1 MKNKDL
7 LELLSNRHTIF
18 DCNTIWWLGVK
29 KETVEVN
36 MKRIKK
42 LIVKLLLVV
51 ATINVSLAG
60 LAGLA
65 PVHADDA
72 PAFGMDARAAYAIDA
87 QSGQVLY
94 QKNATKLYPI
104 ASVIKI
110 LTLGVIEQDIR
121 DHKMSWDQKIKIT
134 PEVAKMA
141 GDWHFSNVPLTA
153 GEEYT
158 VRQLV
163 DSMMLVSADGSTEA
177 LALADAGSTAAFNK
191 KMQAFAKKAGVTDA
205 KIYNMIGLP
214 NGDLEKHKLKGVDKD
229 AENLLSAKDVALI
242 SKYLVEKYPETL
254 EITKQKF
261 ANFDVSSEQ
270 QYLMTNVNA
279 LLPQNGFAPKSGEI
293 DGLKTGN
300 TDRAGKCI
308 VTTGTFSG
316 RRIILVALHT
326 KGEWND
332 QSKMQQ
338 DFYNKLADEYQP
350 VTVKKL
356 ADLSG
361 KLAKVKVADGKD
373 KKTTKLKLAK
383 ETTVWLPK
391 NMTLKQTKPTLKL
404 DKQYDQNGNLRA
416 PVKKGPQV
424 GAVELQ
430 INGLPTM
437 TVPVPA
443 TQTIKKDSLF

>member
-1 MKNKDL
+1 MMK
-7 LELLSNRHTIF
+7 
-18 DCNTIWWLGVK
+18 VK
-29 KETVEVN
+29 
-36 MKRIKK
+36 ILFFK
-42 LIVKLLLVV
+42 LILLI
-51 ATINVSLAG
+51 ATINICFGG
-60 LAGLA
+60 LSIFAS
-65 PVHADDA
+65 VHADA
-72 PAFGMDARAAYAIDA
+72 PAFDMDARAVYAIDA

-94 QKNATKLYPI
+94 QKNATKRYPI

-121 DHKMSWDQKIKIT
+121 NHHLKWDQKIKIT
-134 PEVAKMA
+134 PAIAKMA
-141 GDWHFSNVPLTA
+141 DDWHFSNVPLKN

-177 LALADAGSTAAFNK
+177 LALADTGSTAAFNK
-191 KMQAFAKKAGVTDA
+191 KMQAFAKEAGVTDA

-214 NGDLEKHKLKGVDKD
+214 NGDLGKHKLKGVDKD

-242 SKYLVEKYPETL
+242 SKYLVEQYPETL

-261 ANFDVSSEQ
+261 ANFNVTKDQ

-279 LLPQNGFAPKSGEI
+279 LLPQNGFAPKTGEI

-308 VTTGTFSG
+308 VSTGMFSG

-338 DFYNKLADEYQP
+338 DFYNKLTDEYQP
-350 VTVKKL
+350 VEVKKVS
-356 ADLSG
+356 DLSS
-361 KLAKVKVADGKD
+361 KLTQVKVANSND
-373 KKTTKLKLAK
+373 KNKVKLTLSQKTA
-383 ETTVWLPK
+383 VWLPK
-391 NMTLKQTKPTLKL
+391 NLKL
-404 DKQYDQNGNLRA
+404 EATSPSLKIAKNYRESNHQLRA
-416 PVKKGPQV
+416 PLKKNQKV
-424 GAVELQ
+424 GSIELH
-430 INGLPTM
+430 IPGLPNFDIPVSVSQ
-437 TVPVPA
+437 TV
-443 TQTIKKDSLF
+443 TKKSIF